1 MQACTCA
8 TTASST
14 RRAHALP
21 TCSTRA
27 ATSTHKVHWARVGL
41 GSCTKRWRSTSGRW
55 RANGALAA
63 PVQPWPSAWRCGGLW
78 APPHKQGDLQS
89 SASAAA
95 ATTAFGKSYKG
106 TDHGVIEGFRLVCAP
121 GFSARALRILLEI
134 SQP

>member
-8 TTASST
+8 ITASST
-14 RRAHALP
+14 RTAHDLP

-27 ATSTHKVHWARVGL
+27 PTRTHEMLWSHVGL
-41 GSCTKRWRSTSGRW
+41 GSCNERRRSTGCRW

-95 ATTAFGKSYKG
+95 ATTAFGKSYKV
-106 TDHGVIEGFRLVCAP
+106 TA
-121 GFSARALRILLEI
+121 
-134 SQP
+134 

>member
-41 GSCTKRWRSTSGRW
+41 GSCTKRWRSTGGRW

-95 ATTAFGKSYKG
+95 ATTAFGKSYKV
-106 TDHGVIEGFRLVCAP
+106 TV
-121 GFSARALRILLEI
+121 SAHPEPTAARHEREEALDDV
-134 SQP
+134 